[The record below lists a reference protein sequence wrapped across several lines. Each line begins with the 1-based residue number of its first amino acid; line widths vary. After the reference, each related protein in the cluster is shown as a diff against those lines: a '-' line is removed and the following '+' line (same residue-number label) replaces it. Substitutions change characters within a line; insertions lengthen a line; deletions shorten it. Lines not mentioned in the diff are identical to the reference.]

1 MSATGRRA
9 EYADATRRALVGA
22 ARGLFAERGYAST
35 SIDLVAETARVTK
48 GAVYHHF
55 KNKTELFKAVCE
67 AVESDIVATI
77 AQADVADRQDPFE
90 ALVRGI
96 DRYLDICLDQDV
108 QRILLL
114 DAPTVLGWDGWREM
128 ESRYALGLTVA
139 ALEVAMEADLIRKQP
154 VEPLAHMVLGA
165 LTEGALYI
173 ARADDRAEARRNVG
187 ESTRLLLEGLRI

>member
-1 MSATGRRA
+1 
-9 EYADATRRALVGA
+9 
-22 ARGLFAERGYAST
+22 
-35 SIDLVAETARVTK
+35 
-48 GAVYHHF
+48 
-55 KNKTELFKAVCE
+55 
-67 AVESDIVATI
+67 
-77 AQADVADRQDPFE
+77 
-90 ALVRGI
+90 
-96 DRYLDICLDQDV
+96 
-108 QRILLL
+108 LL

-173 ARADDRAEARRNVG
+173 ARADDRTEARKNVG

>member
-1 MSATGRRA
+1 MTPTGRRA
-9 EYADATRRALVGA
+9 EYADATRRALVEA

-55 KNKTELFKAVCE
+55 KNKTELFYAVCE
-67 AVESDIVATI
+67 AVETDVVAMI
-77 AQADVADRQDPFE
+77 AQVDIAGRQNPYE
-90 ALVRGI
+90 ALVTGI
-96 DRYLDICLDQDV
+96 DRYLDVCLEPEV
-108 QRILLL
+108 QRILLI
-114 DAPTVLGWDGWREM
+114 DAPTVLGWEGWREL
-128 ESRYALGLTVA
+128 ESRFALGLTVA

-173 ARADDRAEARRNVG
+173 ARAEDRTEARKNVG
-187 ESTRLLLEGLRI
+187 ESTRLLLEGLRV